1 MDYEEFRR
9 RFGASVR
16 TKHIY
21 EPGDTG
27 SKMMAN
33 KRPYVL
39 PTGSEI
45 APEFIRMEPWEA
57 EYIFRI
63 AERSK
68 TGILETG
75 RFRGGSTLLLSCA
88 APTVPI
94 WSIDVAP
101 VDDEKLREIFQSL
114 QIGANVELIVGD
126 SRKTRYPGITEF
138 DVLWVDG
145 DHSYQ
150 GCMDDLENWIGPL
163 RSGGHILVHDS
174 YPGQPVMDAVA
185 EFSRRGDVETI
196 VPAFRT
202 SEHWWHPAGSLAHL
216 VKV

>member
-1 MDYEEFRR
+1 MHYEEFRR

-16 TKHIY
+16 TKHIRK
-21 EPGDTG
+21 PSDNGP
-27 SKMMAN
+27 KMLAN
-33 KRPYVL
+33 KRPYTL
-39 PTGSEI
+39 PKDTEI
-45 APEFIRMEPWEA
+45 EREFIRMEPWEA
-57 EYIFRI
+57 EYLFRI

-68 TGILETG
+68 IGILETG
-75 RFRGGSTLLLSCA
+75 RLHGGSTLLLSCA

-94 WSIDVAP
+94 WSIDLAP
-101 VDDEKLREIFQSL
+101 RDDEKLLEIFQSL

-126 SRKTRYPGITEF
+126 SRKTRYPSITGF

-145 DHSYQ
+145 DHSYE
-150 GCMDDLENWIGPL
+150 GCMDDLENWIDLMRP
-163 RSGGHILVHDS
+163 GGHILVHDS

-185 EFSRRGDVETI
+185 EFSRRSDVETI

-216 VKV
+216 MKI